1 MCFILSSLIHISI
14 VTVRKWL
21 VRSVRTCVCEEVGLE
36 VGPLVEA
43 PLTDGAAVRR
53 LLVVEDLVHGQGAVL
68 AETFPT
74 IIALERLLFGV
85 DVAVVPAIVQITI
98 SICVEISRDCWICI
112 YVSIH
117 LRWSCL
123 RKALPQMSQG

>member
-21 VRSVRTCVCEEVGLE
+21 GRSVRTCVCEEVGLE

-68 AETFPT
+68 AETFTT

-85 DVAVVPAIVQITI
+85 DVAVVPAIVQM
-98 SICVEISRDCWICI
+98 ENLD
-112 YVSIH
+112 
-117 LRWSCL
+117 
-123 RKALPQMSQG
+123 

>member
-1 MCFILSSLIHISI
+1 M
-14 VTVRKWL
+14 
-21 VRSVRTCVCEEVGLE
+21 CEEVGLE

-53 LLVVEDLVHGQGAVL
+53 LLEVEDLVHGQGAVL

-85 DVAVVPAIVQITI
+85 DVAVVPAIVQIVVKQI
-98 SICVEISRDCWICI
+98 SKSLETSRDCWII
-112 YVSIH
+112 SMYVSIH

>member
-1 MCFILSSLIHISI
+1 MCFIVSSLIHISI

-21 VRSVRTCVCEEVGLE
+21 ERSVRTCMCEEVGLE

-43 PLTDGAAVRR
+43 PLTDGAAVRG

-68 AETFPT
+68 AETFTT

-85 DVAVVPAIVQITI
+85 DVAVVPAIVQM
-98 SICVEISRDCWICI
+98 ENLD
-112 YVSIH
+112 
-117 LRWSCL
+117 
-123 RKALPQMSQG
+123 

>member
-1 MCFILSSLIHISI
+1 M
-14 VTVRKWL
+14 
-21 VRSVRTCVCEEVGLE
+21 CEEVGLE

-68 AETFPT
+68 AETFTT

-85 DVAVVPAIVQITI
+85 DVAMVPAIVQMNGKPGLKVTSIEKLSGRAYLLDVSLFMCNTI
-98 SICVEISRDCWICI
+98 
-112 YVSIH
+112 
-117 LRWSCL
+117 
-123 RKALPQMSQG
+123 

>member
-1 MCFILSSLIHISI
+1 MFVFYTFFFDSYFHCHS
-14 VTVRKWL
+14 KKML

-85 DVAVVPAIVQITI
+85 DVAVVPAIEQI
-98 SICVEISRDCWICI
+98 V
-112 YVSIH
+112 VKQF
-117 LRWSCL
+117 L
-123 RKALPQMSQG
+123 KV